1 MNFQKKTEILFGI
14 HPVLESLKAR
24 RRKISEI
31 YLAKD
36 KRSQRLDDI
45 AAIAESFNIPIKI
58 FSSPQLTA
66 VTAGDGH
73 QGVAAKV
80 SFYPTVEVK
89 DILQTAG
96 GEGTPPF
103 LLLADSIEDTQ
114 NLGAL
119 IRTALCAGV
128 HGIIIPKD
136 RAAPPTP
143 AVSKASAGAME
154 HILLAQV
161 TNMVN
166 AIGELKENGVWIAG
180 MDGKAEKSVFEAEL
194 SGALGIV
201 IGGEEKGVRPLVKRH
216 CDFLMAIPQSGQ
228 IDSLNASAA
237 GAVVMY
243 EAFRQRNIFSHSGK
257 KFL

>member
-14 HPVLESLKAR
+14 HPVLETLRAG

-36 KRSQRLDDI
+36 KRSQRLEDI
-45 AAIAESFNIPIKI
+45 AALAESFNIPIKKY
-58 FSSPQLTA
+58 SPSQLTA
-66 VTAGDGH
+66 MIAGDGH
-73 QGVAAKV
+73 QGAAAMVSPYPAVELNDMFQAAKDQG
-80 SFYPTVEVK
+80 K
-89 DILQTAG
+89 
-96 GEGTPPF
+96 PPF

-136 RAAPPTP
+136 RAAPPNP

-180 MDGKAEKSVFEAEL
+180 MDGKAQTSVFKSDL

-243 EAFRQRNIFSHSGK
+243 EAFRQRNIFSHPGK

>member
-1 MNFQKKTEILFGI
+1 MNFQKKTEIIFGI
-14 HPVLESLKAR
+14 HPLLEAIR
-24 RRKISEI
+24 AGRRKIFEI

-36 KRSQRLDDI
+36 KRSQRLEDI
-45 AAIAESFNIPIKI
+45 AALAGYSNIPIKRLI
-58 FSSPQLTA
+58 YSQL
-66 VTAGDGH
+66 VSVSAGEGH
-73 QGVAAKV
+73 QGAAAKV
-80 SFYPTVEVK
+80 SPYPAVEVR
-89 DILQTAG
+89 DILQAAEA
-96 GEGTPPF
+96 EGKPPF
-103 LLLADSIEDTQ
+103 VLLADGIEDTQ

-128 HGIIIPKD
+128 HGVIIPKD

-166 AIGELKENGVWIAG
+166 TIGELREKGVWIAG
-180 MDGKAEKSVFEAEL
+180 MDGKADTSVFEAEL

-201 IGGEEKGVRPLVKRH
+201 IGGEEKGVRPLVRRH
-216 CDFLMAIPQSGQ
+216 CDFLMAIPQSGML
-228 IDSLNASAA
+228 DSLNASAA

-243 EAFRQRNIFSHSGK
+243 EAFRQRNIFSHPGK